1 MGFYAK
7 KTMIGYKEVSEDEAD
22 FYIQEIGEYRKSL
35 KEISDL
41 RTELKI
47 ADRESIAAQQRQREI
62 CENKINSVTDQANLR
77 IQGAQAKVNAI
88 SEELKKAKDDIKRL
102 EGLNANL
109 KRIARERANRSRGIT
124 PKKQHDGYV
133 VLRSEEWK
141 EKWVES
147 APGKSKKV
155 IHKEAD
161 TWKSIIQTPMDASLP
176 LDEVED
182 DMTHGLKTV
191 LQEMGCRGG
200 AKTRE
205 KMRYDENW
213 EGVNMLYRWKYR
225 ANYNVGFWEAE
236 VYTTK
241 SLRVPEHRRPPQR
254 IKGRGKESEKGSCKK
269 VIYADDSDLDHSWSW

>member
-7 KTMIGYKEVSEDEAD
+7 KTMIGYKEAAEEEAD
-22 FYIQEIGEYRKSL
+22 FYIQEVGDYKKTI

-41 RTELKI
+41 RTELK
-47 ADRESIAAQQRQREI
+47 AVYRESAAAQQRQREVY
-62 CENKINSVTDQANLR
+62 EKKISNATDQANMR
-77 IQGAQAKVNAI
+77 IRGAQAKVDAI
-88 SEELKKAKDDIKRL
+88 IEELKKTKDDVKRL

-109 KRIARERANRSRGIT
+109 KRIAKERANRSRGIT

-161 TWKSIIQTPMDASLP
+161 AWKSIIQTPVDASLP

-182 DMTHGLKTV
+182 DIGHALKNV
-191 LQEMGCRGG
+191 LQEMGCKCAGDRDGQ
-200 AKTRE
+200 
-205 KMRYDENW
+205 YDERW
-213 EGVNMLYRWKYR
+213 AANMMYRWKHR
-225 ANYNVGFWEAE
+225 ANFKTGLWEVE
-236 VYTTK
+236 IYTTK

-254 IKGRGKESEKGSCKK
+254 IKKGRGKESEKGSCKK
-269 VIYADDSDLDHSWSW
+269 VIYADDSDLDHS